1 MAPTHLI
8 ARASSG
14 RPHSPPARPRDEYTK
29 APRPRRRARI
39 QPLAVMVEAKHA
51 LVAEPAVLRRREHVD
66 LAEVAAARVL
76 ADRRRPQRQR
86 LATPG
91 EAIRCRRRR
100 GGDAGVAGVDG
111 RGDPSAEEGRRRGG
125 RVHRPDSPARRLAG
139 KQRQQQPVEVEE
151 DDREQGPGQAL
162 QRMQRIVE
170 AVLAHSR
177 NAASRQ
183 DHLCSIAPP
192 CFATVGS
199 CDLPQYQLV
208 PQYRSAVPTVPC
220 TSWYKLV
227 APADTYGT
235 AVELLIV
242 TYRNLCLLY
251 GSRDTSDLIY
261 HHHDCQCPV
270 R

>member
-1 MAPTHLI
+1 
-8 ARASSG
+8 
-14 RPHSPPARPRDEYTK
+14 
-29 APRPRRRARI
+29 
-39 QPLAVMVEAKHA
+39 MVEAKHA

-208 PQYRSAVPTVPC
+208 PQYRSVVPTVPC

-261 HHHDCQCPV
+261 HHHDCHWQCPV

>member
-125 RVHRPDSPARRLAG
+125 RVHRPHRPARRLAG

-183 DHLCSIAPP
+183 DHLCSVCAPR
-192 CFATVGS
+192 
-199 CDLPQYQLV
+199 L
-208 PQYRSAVPTVPC
+208 
-220 TSWYKLV
+220 WYGLQGQAHGMPSILRV
-227 APADTYGT
+227 ASTTYG
-235 AVELLIV
+235 APRRVAIPWG
-242 TYRNLCLLY
+242 RQAS
-251 GSRDTSDLIY
+251 GSACDRPLPPWGPERPGAAQARASGPWAPLPYPSI
-261 HHHDCQCPV
+261 
-270 R
+270 RSWG

>member
-1 MAPTHLI
+1 
-8 ARASSG
+8 
-14 RPHSPPARPRDEYTK
+14 
-29 APRPRRRARI
+29 
-39 QPLAVMVEAKHA
+39 MVEAKHA

-125 RVHRPDSPARRLAG
+125 RVHRPHRPARRLAG

-183 DHLCSIAPP
+183 DHLCSMCAPRLWCGLQGQPLGCLVSYGSLAQLTARRAALPFPGAVRLRGAPVTGP
-192 CFATVGS
+192 CRPGA
-199 CDLPQYQLV
+199 
-208 PQYRSAVPTVPC
+208 RSGPARPRPAP
-220 TSWYKLV
+220 V
-227 APADTYGT
+227 APLPYPSIRSWG
-235 AVELLIV
+235 
-242 TYRNLCLLY
+242 
-251 GSRDTSDLIY
+251 
-261 HHHDCQCPV
+261 
-270 R
+270 